1 MGSTAIQ
8 IITEA
13 YRKHNLDEV
22 ASFSTSQEYP
32 FNIAEDVLNDVIRF
46 ANRLGSYWFTETK
59 TALAYSGGTY
69 TYSFNTL
76 AVDPKRI
83 RYIWKEATNYWGELE
98 QKNKRDFMN
107 LYRRAAV
114 QTTNPTAWTKYGD
127 TLELNTIPDQ
137 DYSLYVYHFKD
148 MPVVSATSDTFLIP
162 ERDED
167 ILIQS
172 CYHKLAAY
180 IGKITH
186 DQAEGQIKFLFM
198 PFLADMKQDSG
209 RPLQLPASF

>member
-1 MGSTAIQ
+1 MGATAVQ

-22 ASFSTSQEYP
+22 SSFSTSLEFPY
-32 FNIAEDVLNDVIRF
+32 NLAEDVINDVIRY

-59 TALAYSGGTY
+59 TGLTYGVGTY

-83 RYIWKEATNYWGELE
+83 RFIWKEATNFQGELE
-98 QKNKRDFMN
+98 QKNKREFML
-107 LYRRAAV
+107 LYRRAATV
-114 QTTNPTAWTKYGD
+114 TTTPTAWTKYGD

-137 DYSLYVYHFKD
+137 DYSIYVYHFKD
-148 MPVVSATSDTFLIP
+148 MPVVTATGDTFLIP

-167 ILIQS
+167 MLIQA
-172 CYHKLAAY
+172 CYHKLGAY
-180 IGKITH
+180 IGKWTH
-186 DQAEGQIKFLFM
+186 AEAEGQIKFLFG
-198 PFLADMKQDSG
+198 PFLADTKQDSG
-209 RPLQLPASF
+209 RPNQMPANF